1 MTKEELLQHA
11 FEAMEHA
18 YVPYSHY
25 RVGACV
31 LLRDGVIVK
40 SANIVNAS
48 FGLTNCAER
57 SALFAAYSAGYRKR
71 DIKALAIVSEG
82 AYLAAPCGAGRQVIV
97 ELMEEDTPIYLSN
110 GKEVVSTTIK
120 ELLPMSF
127 TEKDVL

>member
-40 SANIVNAS
+40 GANIENAS

-57 SALFAAYSAGYRKR
+57 SALFAAYS
-71 DIKALAIVSEG
+71 EG
-82 AYLAAPCGAGRQVIV
+82 
-97 ELMEEDTPIYLSN
+97 
-110 GKEVVSTTIK
+110 
-120 ELLPMSF
+120 
-127 TEKDVL
+127 

>member
-40 SANIVNAS
+40 GANIENAS
-48 FGLTNCAER
+48 FGLTN
-57 SALFAAYSAGYRKR
+57 
-71 DIKALAIVSEG
+71 
-82 AYLAAPCGAGRQVIV
+82 
-97 ELMEEDTPIYLSN
+97 
-110 GKEVVSTTIK
+110 
-120 ELLPMSF
+120 
-127 TEKDVL
+127 